1 VTTGNMRGGATVL
14 AGTTRTRRLRLV
26 LLLMISLSVFAAI
39 LAGGQLASAIGGRGG
54 GYWISGGVALGSPIC
69 LLASRR
75 LPVFVRA
82 KMAWMD
88 GLAFT
93 GSFAVRWALDGS
105 GWWCWALAGLAFA
118 GLAVPGAT
126 LDKTVQSAVPSA
138 RIRSGEQA
146 PLPDQKQWRLEGE
159 AATVEAERIR
169 AVHAWPW
176 PVLHVKRYVGDAAV
190 QFGVISASNVDDP
203 ATPTKIYPTAESA
216 FGSASDLAA
225 ALASYTT
232 VEELLNDGWMLD

>member
-1 VTTGNMRGGATVL
+1 VTTGNTRGGATVL
-14 AGTTRTRRLRLV
+14 ARTTRTGRLRLV
-26 LLLMISLSVFAAI
+26 LLLVICLSVFAAI

-54 GYWISGGVALGSPIC
+54 GYWLSGGVALASPIC

-75 LPVFVRA
+75 LPAFVRA

-105 GWWCWALAGLAFA
+105 GWWCWALAGVAFA

-146 PLPDQKQWRLEGE
+146 PPPDQKLWRLEGE
-159 AATVEAERIR
+159 AASEEAAHIR
-169 AVHAWPW
+169 AVHDWPC
-176 PVLHVKRYVGDAAV
+176 PVLHVKRYVAEAAME
-190 QFGVISASNVDDP
+190 FGVISASNVDDP
-203 ATPTKIYPTAESA
+203 ATPTKIFPTAESA
-216 FGSASDLAA
+216 AGSVAKVIV
-225 ALASYTT
+225 LASYAT
-232 VEELLNDGWMLD
+232 VEELVNDGWMLD

>member
-1 VTTGNMRGGATVL
+1 M
-14 AGTTRTRRLRLV
+14 
-26 LLLMISLSVFAAI
+26 LLLLIFLSVFGAI
-39 LAGGQLASAIGGRGG
+39 LAASQLTLAIGGRGD
-54 GYWISGGVALGSPIC
+54 GYWISGGITLGMPIW

-75 LPVFVRA
+75 LPAFVRA

-93 GSFAVRWALDGS
+93 GSSAIRLALDGS
-105 GWWCWALAGLAFA
+105 GWWCWVLAGLAFA

-126 LDKTVQSAVPSA
+126 LDKTVQSTVPSA
-138 RIRSGEQA
+138 RLRSGEQA
-146 PLPDQKQWRLEGE
+146 PIPDHTRLRLEGE

-169 AVHAWPW
+169 TVHDWPW
-176 PVLHVKRYVGDAAV
+176 PVLHVKRYVGDAAI
-190 QFGVISASNVDDP
+190 QFGVISASNVEDP

-216 FGSASDLAA
+216 VGSVADVP
-225 ALASYTT
+225 ALASYAT